1 MEIVANSKGI
11 GLKRELKTILSDLV
25 EARYRAWTEEG
36 GGRGMVIVDDA
47 MWWEVMERERERERE
62 RE

>member
-1 MEIVANSKGI
+1 MEVVANGKEI

-36 GGRGMVIVDDA
+36 GGQGMVIVDDFFTVSSA
-47 MWWEVMERERERERE
+47 QAGIDL
-62 RE
+62 